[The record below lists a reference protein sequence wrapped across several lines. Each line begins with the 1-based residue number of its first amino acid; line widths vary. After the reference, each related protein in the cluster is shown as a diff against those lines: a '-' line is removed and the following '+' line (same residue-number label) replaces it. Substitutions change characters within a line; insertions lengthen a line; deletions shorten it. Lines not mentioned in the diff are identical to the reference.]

1 MLEID
6 DVILILEGV
15 SRTSRH
21 THKFTDWMRKDH
33 KKDECLIA
41 NDLVR

>member
-6 DVILILEGV
+6 DVILALEDV
-15 SRTSRH
+15 CQT
-21 THKFTDWMRKDH
+21 RKH
-33 KKDECLIA
+33 VDECLIA